1 MLLIRRVRKVR
12 CESIISSNETGE
24 VYVLFMRRRGGEE
37 SGRKDGDHHKQLLVT
52 VEVSSLL
59 F

>member
-1 MLLIRRVRKVR
+1 MRQVR
-12 CESIISSNETGE
+12 CESIISSNERGG
-24 VYVLFMRRRGGEE
+24 VLVLFMRRRGGEE
-37 SGRKDGDHHKQLLVT
+37 DGRKDGDHNKQLLVS